1 MSDFTTYT
9 HSQRPELESLLS
21 TFGDVW
27 PEFIFHDEI
36 ARTYLH
42 HTDTTFAHLNLY
54 LCDENDVLVAA
65 GYGVAIA
72 WDGSIETLP
81 AGWDAALEQA
91 VYDHGAHRTPT
102 TFCALAAMVKQS
114 EHGRGL
120 SKYVLHAMKSAAR
133 KANLVR
139 MIAPVRPT
147 LKSQYPLTPIDRYIT
162 WKQVDGSPFDPWLR
176 VHWKEG
182 GEIIKIAPLSMVV
195 RGKVEEW
202 ESWTKM
208 RFPESGSYV
217 VPGALQPISIDCERN
232 EGIYEEP
239 NVWMRHSL

>member
-1 MSDFTTYT
+1 M
-9 HSQRPELESLLS
+9 E
-21 TFGDVW
+21 
-27 PEFIFHDEI
+27 
-36 ARTYLH
+36 
-42 HTDTTFAHLNLY
+42 
-54 LCDENDVLVAA
+54 
-65 GYGVAIA
+65 
-72 WDGSIETLP
+72 
-81 AGWDAALEQA
+81 
-91 VYDHGAHRTPT
+91 
-102 TFCALAAMVKQS
+102 
-114 EHGRGL
+114 
-120 SKYVLHAMKSAAR
+120 
-133 KANLVR
+133 
-139 MIAPVRPT
+139 
-147 LKSQYPLTPIDRYIT
+147 
-162 WKQVDGSPFDPWLR
+162 QVDGSPFDPWLR